1 MSKASFGPARFSAS
15 RSATV
20 VCIRSG
26 PRARRSLRAV
36 FLRPPSSSTALAVRD
51 ALDRRLQAP
60 LSACWTA
67 AARAAEVV
75 RAPTRSNQTA
85 DTNVSDLPRKHRE
98 RASLRRVLRCT
109 MLCSW
114 QSSSGRR
121 PRQPQSAGSSADY
134 ESSSTTSAERRFC
147 DRWTA
152 RDKCPLASVLPAA
165 SSRKREL
172 ESLAR
177 RRARLRTLA
186 FVAT

>member
-1 MSKASFGPARFSAS
+1 MRE
-15 RSATV
+15 RS
-20 VCIRSG
+20 
-26 PRARRSLRAV
+26 RARRSLRAV

-98 RASLRRVLRCT
+98 RASLRHVCWCT
-109 MLCSW
+109 LAEQGC
-114 QSSSGRR
+114 SSSGDALASREALAAV
-121 PRQPQSAGSSADY
+121 QTASLALLQAQSVAFATAGRHATNVLGLLVSYS
-134 ESSSTTSAERRFC
+134 
-147 DRWTA
+147 
-152 RDKCPLASVLPAA
+152 PLAPRLNTA
-165 SSRKREL
+165 
-172 ESLAR
+172 ESLAT